1 MTGPP
6 IENAA
11 RWGPEAALEGAE
23 INKNNVVTI
32 HEFSARQNQGLFA
45 VEFCRAIR
53 DALDRESRLAR
64 QRGMIMPDALE
75 VISAAW
81 EGRAS

>member
-11 RWGPEAALEGAE
+11 RWGPEAALEGIE
-23 INKNNVVTI
+23 KNRNNVVTI
-32 HEFSARQNQGLFA
+32 HGFSARQNQGLFA

-53 DALDRESRLAR
+53 AAIDRESRLN
-64 QRGMIMPDALE
+64 IPPDALE
-75 VISAAW
+75 GISSAW
-81 EGRAS
+81 EGRVP